1 MPPCGHKS
9 VIAGLNTFND
19 FKECQILSPYLLAPF
34 VVVLTHFNASSSPP
48 LLSPLPQTAGEWAQ
62 VLQLQRQFHQAQL
75 SKWQQIL
82 QSSVTLLDQVCVYVC
97 ASVDDTIAWL
107 ASGSRR
113 VMQKLLVV
121 LLIPLCQCH
130 KKRHQSSDTGGAD
143 HPPLLVS
150 GLAQTHRS
158 EWEDYYAAH
167 MMSVLKKN
175 HRSETIPRNS
185 SRSLRAVNTD
195 MKN

>member
-1 MPPCGHKS
+1 MICECAAYSLMPPCGHKS

-97 ASVDDTIAWL
+97 VCVFL
-107 ASGSRR
+107 
-113 VMQKLLVV
+113 LLVTCDV
-121 LLIPLCQCH
+121 TSEVPY
-130 KKRHQSSDTGGAD
+130 
-143 HPPLLVS
+143 VS
-150 GLAQTHRS
+150 NLQKIHAFARPH
-158 EWEDYYAAH
+158 
-167 MMSVLKKN
+167 V
-175 HRSETIPRNS
+175 
-185 SRSLRAVNTD
+185 
-195 MKN
+195 